1 MVGAWRGRLLI
12 VLLAEPSNAFH
23 ATASGASHRLVPA
36 TFLVPATL
44 GRRHQAKPTMGFT
57 KWLDARSVSF
67 WQSSDTSVSATGG
80 GDAGVAGLTYVGKSV
95 ILAGRMLAAV
105 ALIASLH
112 LTSAYAWL
120 LALKLTALVAI
131 VGPLVLPPVL
141 QYLGDI
147 VVSFRRALTPGLL
160 PARYSA
166 PNPNPN
172 PNPHPHAG
180 PGGACLSKAA
190 LLPVRCR

>member
-1 MVGAWRGRLLI
+1 M
-12 VLLAEPSNAFH
+12 
-23 ATASGASHRLVPA
+23 ASRA
-36 TFLVPATL
+36 
-44 GRRHQAKPTMGFT
+44 QAHGC
-57 KWLDARSVSF
+57 
-67 WQSSDTSVSATGG
+67 
-80 GDAGVAGLTYVGKSV
+80 
-95 ILAGRMLAAV
+95 
-105 ALIASLH
+105 
-112 LTSAYAWL
+112 
-120 LALKLTALVAI
+120 ALVAI